1 MGGVRNNNNNGIESS
16 ASGINSL
23 VAPTVVPN

>member
-1 MGGVRNNNNNGIESS
+1 MGGVRNNNNGIESS